1 MRLQG
6 KTALVTGATS
16 GIGEVLAEAFARE
29 GAQVGVVGRNEQRGK
44 QVVERI
50 RAAGGSATFLAAD
63 MTSKTDIDHLV
74 KQADETFGLVDILV
88 NNAGI
93 YPLGPTAQVDEATF
107 DAVIN
112 TNLKG
117 PFFLSAA
124 LLPRMAQRGSGKVIN
139 MTTGAA
145 LVGIAGAAL
154 YGASKA
160 ALTLLTK
167 SWAAEFAARGVN
179 VNAIAPG
186 PVATPGTTA
195 QGTTVIDQL
204 ASVIPAHRVEQATEL
219 VGAAVYLASDE
230 ASYVHGVTLPVD
242 GGSTAALP
250 IGAIGEIESA
260 VPV

>member
-44 QVVERI
+44 QVAERI

-74 KQADETFGLVDILV
+74 KQADEMFGLVDILV

-139 MTTGAA
+139 ITTGAA
-145 LVGIAGAAL
+145 LVGVAGAAL

-167 SWAAEFAARGVN
+167 SWAAEFAASGVN

-186 PVATPGTTA
+186 PVVTPGTTA
-195 QGTTVIDQL
+195 
-204 ASVIPAHRVEQATEL
+204 QATEL

-230 ASYVHGVTLPVD
+230 ASYVDGVTLPVD
-242 GGSTAALP
+242 GGSIAALP
-250 IGAIGEIESA
+250 VGEIGSV

>member
-16 GIGEVLAEAFARE
+16 GIGEVIAEAFARE
-29 GAQVGVVGRNEQRGK
+29 GARVGVVGRNEQRGK
-44 QVVERI
+44 QVAERI

-63 MTSKTDIDHLV
+63 LTSKTDIEHLV
-74 KQADETFGLVDILV
+74 KQADKTFGLVDILV

-124 LLPRMAQRGSGKVIN
+124 LLPRMAKRGSGKVIN
-139 MTTGAA
+139 ITTGAA

-167 SWAAEFAARGVN
+167 SWAAEFAASGVN
-179 VNAIAPG
+179 VNAISPG
-186 PVATPGTTA
+186 PVVTPGTTA

-204 ASVIPAHRVEQATEL
+204 ASVIPAHRVEQPAEL

-230 ASYVHGVTLPVD
+230 ASYVHGATLPVD
-242 GGSTAALP
+242 GGSTAVLP
-250 IGAIGEIESA
+250 VGEIGSA

>member
-16 GIGEVLAEAFARE
+16 GIGEVIAEAFARE

-44 QVVERI
+44 QVAERI

-63 MTSKTDIDHLV
+63 LTSKTDIDHLV

-124 LLPRMAQRGSGKVIN
+124 LLPRMAKRGSGKVIN
-139 MTTGAA
+139 ITTGAA
-145 LVGIAGAAL
+145 LLGLAGAAL

-195 QGTTVIDQL
+195 QGTVIDQL
-204 ASVIPAHRVEQATEL
+204 ASVIPAHRVEQPSEL

-230 ASYVHGVTLPVD
+230 ASYVDGVTLPVD

-250 IGAIGEIESA
+250 TIGEIGSA

>member
-44 QVVERI
+44 QVAERI
-50 RAAGGSATFLAAD
+50 RAAGGSATFLVAD
-63 MTSKTDIDHLV
+63 MTSQTDIDHLV

-139 MTTGAA
+139 ITTGAA
-145 LVGIAGAAL
+145 LVGVSGAAL

-167 SWAAEFAARGVN
+167 SWAAEFAASGVN

-186 PVATPGTTA
+186 PTVTPGTTA
-195 QGTTVIDQL
+195 QGTVIDQL
-204 ASVIPAHRVEQATEL
+204 ASAIPAHRIAQTSEL

-230 ASYVHGVTLPVD
+230 ASYVDGATLPVD
-242 GGSTAALP
+242 GGASAALAV
-250 IGAIGEIESA
+250 GEGGSAIQG
-260 VPV
+260 

>member
-44 QVVERI
+44 QVAERI

-63 MTSKTDIDHLV
+63 MTSMTDIDHLV
-74 KQADETFGLVDILV
+74 KQADEKFGLVDILV

-139 MTTGAA
+139 ITTGAA

-179 VNAIAPG
+179 VNAIASR
-186 PVATPGTTA
+186 TA
-195 QGTTVIDQL
+195 QR
-204 ASVIPAHRVEQATEL
+204 A
-219 VGAAVYLASDE
+219 
-230 ASYVHGVTLPVD
+230 
-242 GGSTAALP
+242 GGSRRLP
-250 IGAIGEIESA
+250 GQR
-260 VPV
+260 

>member
-29 GAQVGVVGRNEQRGK
+29 GAQVGVVGRNEHRGK
-44 QVVERI
+44 QVAARI
-50 RAAGGSATFLAAD
+50 RAAGGAATFLAAD
-63 MTSKTDIDHLV
+63 MTSMTDLAHLV

-124 LLPRMAQRGSGKVIN
+124 LLPRMAQRGSGKLIN
-139 MTTGAA
+139 ITTGPA
-145 LVGIAGAAL
+145 LVGIPAAPL
-154 YGASKA
+154 SFPPNAP
-160 ALTLLTK
+160 LPPLPK
-167 SWAAEFAARGVN
+167 S
-179 VNAIAPG
+179 PH
-186 PVATPGTTA
+186 P
-195 QGTTVIDQL
+195 
-204 ASVIPAHRVEQATEL
+204 
-219 VGAAVYLASDE
+219 
-230 ASYVHGVTLPVD
+230 
-242 GGSTAALP
+242 
-250 IGAIGEIESA
+250 
-260 VPV
+260 